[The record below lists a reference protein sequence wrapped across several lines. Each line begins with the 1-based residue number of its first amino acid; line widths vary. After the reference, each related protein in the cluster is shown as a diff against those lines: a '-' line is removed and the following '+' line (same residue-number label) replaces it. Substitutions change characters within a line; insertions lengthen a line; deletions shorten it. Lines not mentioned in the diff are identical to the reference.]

1 MQKFIARRLV
11 VTVFTVLL
19 VSVIVFVM
27 VRVSGDPR
35 TLLLDDYASI
45 EDYNELTVNLGLDKP
60 LYIQYGIFLK
70 HAIVLDFG
78 DSVVDEQPVTAT
90 ILERFPA
97 TLQLGLAA
105 FAFSLIVGIPLGI
118 LSSIKRDSSWDHVGK
133 LVALLGQSLPPF
145 WLGIM
150 LMFFFAV
157 TLGWVPPSG
166 RYEWSSFILPAITLG
181 WFTTAANMRLVRSS
195 MLTALDS
202 EYIKLARAKG
212 VSETVIVW
220 KHALKNAVIPP
231 LTFMGVTL
239 GTLVTGSIVAEAV
252 FAWPG
257 IGLLAFDA
265 LRQSDYAMLQ
275 GIIIFFTLMYVGTSL
290 AVDILYAYLDPRI
303 RFA

>member
-1 MQKFIARRLV
+1 MQKFIARRMV

-19 VSVIVFVM
+19 VSLIVFVM

-45 EDYNELTVNLGLDKP
+45 EDYNELTANLGLDKP
-60 LYIQYGIFLK
+60 LFVQYGIFLR
-70 HAIVLDFG
+70 HALVLDFG

-90 ILERFPA
+90 ILERLPA
-97 TLQLGLAA
+97 TLQLGVAA
-105 FAFSLIVGIPLGI
+105 FAFSLLIGVPLGI
-118 LSSIKRDSSWDHVGK
+118 LSSVKRDSGWDHVGK
-133 LVALLGQSLPPF
+133 VVALLGQSLPPF

-166 RYEWSSFILPAITLG
+166 RFEWSSFILPAITLG

-212 VSETVIVW
+212 VSETAILW

>member
-1 MQKFIARRLV
+1 MQKFIARRMV
-11 VTVFTVLL
+11 VTVFTILL
-19 VSVIVFVM
+19 VSLIVFVM

-45 EDYNELTVNLGLDKP
+45 EDYDELTANLGLDKP
-60 LYIQYGIFLK
+60 LFTQYAIFLR
-70 HAIVLDFG
+70 HALVLDFG

-90 ILERFPA
+90 ILQRLPA

-105 FAFSLIVGIPLGI
+105 FIFSLVIGIPLGI
-118 LSSIKRDSSWDHVGK
+118 LSSVKRDSVWDHVGK
-133 LVALLGQSLPPF
+133 VVALLGQSLPPF

-157 TLGWVPPSG
+157 TLDWVPPSG
-166 RYEWSSFILPAITLG
+166 RFEWNSFILPAITLG

-212 VSETVIVW
+212 VSESVIVW
-220 KHALKNAVIPP
+220 KHALKNAIIPP

>member
-1 MQKFIARRLV
+1 VRRLLI
-11 VTVFTVLL
+11 TVLTVL
-19 VSVIVFVM
+19 VVSLIVFVM
-27 VRVSGDPR
+27 ARVSGDPR
-35 TLLLDDYASI
+35 TLLLDDYASQ
-45 EDYNELTVNLGLDKP
+45 EDYDELTVSLGLDKP
-60 LYIQYGIFLK
+60 LFAQYGIFLRS
-70 HAIVLDFG
+70 AIVLDFG
-78 DSVVDEQPVTAT
+78 DSVVDEQPVSDT

-105 FAFSLIVGIPLGI
+105 FIFSMVLGIPLGI
-118 LSSIKRDSSWDHVGK
+118 LSSVKRDSVWDHVGK
-133 LVALLGQSLPPF
+133 VMALLGQSMPPF

-166 RYEWSSFILPAITLG
+166 RFEWSSFILPAITLG
-181 WFTTAANMRLVRSS
+181 WFTTAANMRLVRSA
-195 MLTALDS
+195 MLTTLDS

-212 VSETVIVW
+212 VSETAIIW

-275 GIIIFFTLMYVGTSL
+275 GIVIFFTLVYLGTSL

>member
-1 MQKFIARRLV
+1 MV
-11 VTVFTVLL
+11 VSL
-19 VSVIVFVM
+19 IVFVM
-27 VRVSGDPR
+27 ARVSGDPR
-35 TLLLDDYASI
+35 TLLLDDYASR
-45 EDYNELTVNLGLDKP
+45 EDYDELTVSLGMDKP
-60 LYIQYGIFLK
+60 LVVQYGIFLRR
-70 HAIVLDFG
+70 AIVLDFG
-78 DSVVDEQPVTAT
+78 DSVVDEQPVSDT

-105 FAFSLIVGIPLGI
+105 FIFSMVLGIPLGI
-118 LSSIKRDSSWDHVGK
+118 LSSVKRDSVWDHVGK
-133 LVALLGQSLPPF
+133 VVALLGQSMPPF

-166 RYEWSSFILPAITLG
+166 RFEWSSFILPAITLG
-181 WFTTAANMRLVRSS
+181 WFTTAANMRLVRSA
-195 MLTALDS
+195 MLNTLDS

-212 VSETVIVW
+212 VSETAIIW

-275 GIIIFFTLMYVGTSL
+275 GIVIFFTLVYLGTSL

>member
-1 MQKFIARRLV
+1 MQRFTARRL
-11 VTVFTVLL
+11 FITVLTIL
-19 VSVIVFVM
+19 VVSLIVFVM
-27 VRVSGDPR
+27 ARVSGDPR
-35 TLLLDDYASI
+35 TLLLDDYASQ
-45 EDYNELTVNLGLDKP
+45 EDYDELTVNLGLDKP
-60 LYIQYGIFLK
+60 LYTQYGIFLR
-70 HAIVLDFG
+70 HAVVLDFG
-78 DSVVDEQPVTAT
+78 DSVVDEQPVSAT

-105 FAFSLIVGIPLGI
+105 FVFSMAVGVPLGI
-118 LSSIKRDSSWDHVGK
+118 LSSVKRDSVWDHVGK
-133 LVALLGQSLPPF
+133 VVALLGQSMPPF

-166 RYEWSSFILPAITLG
+166 RFEWSSFILPAITLG
-181 WFTTAANMRLVRSS
+181 WFTTAANMRLVRSA
-195 MLTALDS
+195 MLTTLDS
-202 EYIKLARAKG
+202 EYIRLARAKG
-212 VSETVIVW
+212 VSETAIVW

-239 GTLVTGSIVAEAV
+239 GTLMTGSIVAEAV

-275 GIIIFFTLMYVGTSL
+275 GIVIFFTLVYLGTSL

>member
-1 MQKFIARRLV
+1 MQKFILRRLLIAVLTIFV
-11 VTVFTVLL
+11 VSL
-19 VSVIVFVM
+19 IVFVM
-27 VRVSGDPR
+27 ARVSGDPR
-35 TLLLDDYASI
+35 TLLLDDYATTA
-45 EDYNELTVNLGLDKP
+45 DYEELGVSLGLDRP
-60 LYIQYGIFLK
+60 LWVQYSIFLRS
-70 HAIVLDFG
+70 ALVLDFG
-78 DSVVDEQPVTAT
+78 VSVVDGQPVTAT

-105 FAFSLIVGIPLGI
+105 FIFSMVLGVPLGI
-118 LSSIKRDSSWDHVGK
+118 LSSIKRDSLWDQVGK
-133 LVALLGQSLPPF
+133 VVAILGQSMPPF

-157 TLGWVPPSG
+157 ILGWLPPSG
-166 RYEWSSFILPAITLG
+166 RFQWNSFILPAITLG
-181 WFTTAANMRLVRSS
+181 WFTVAANMRIVRSA
-195 MLTALDS
+195 MLDTLDT

-212 VSETVIVW
+212 VSERAIVW

-239 GTLVTGSIVAEAV
+239 GTLVTGSIIAETV

-265 LRQSDYAMLQ
+265 LRQSDYGLLQ
-275 GIIIFFTLMYVGTSL
+275 GIVIFFTLMYLGTSL

-303 RFA
+303 RYG

>member
-1 MQKFIARRLV
+1 MQKYIVRRLV
-11 VTVFTVLL
+11 VTLFTILL

-45 EDYNELTVNLGLDKP
+45 EDYDELTANLGLDKP
-60 LYIQYGIFLK
+60 LFTQYGIFLR
-70 HAIVLDFG
+70 HALVLDFG

-90 ILERFPA
+90 ILQRLPA

-118 LSSIKRDSSWDHVGK
+118 LSSVKRDSSWDHVGK
-133 LVALLGQSLPPF
+133 VVALLGQSLPHF

>member
-1 MQKFIARRLV
+1 MRRLLI
-11 VTVFTVLL
+11 TVLTIL
-19 VSVIVFVM
+19 VVSLIVFVM
-27 VRVSGDPR
+27 ARVSGDPR
-35 TLLLDDYASI
+35 TLLLDDYASQ
-45 EDYNELTVNLGLDKP
+45 EDYDELTVSLGLDKP
-60 LYIQYGIFLK
+60 LFAQYGIFLRS
-70 HAIVLDFG
+70 AIVLDFG
-78 DSVVDEQPVTAT
+78 DSVVDEQPVSDT

-105 FAFSLIVGIPLGI
+105 FIFSMVLGIPLGI
-118 LSSIKRDSSWDHVGK
+118 LSSVKRDSVWDHVGK
-133 LVALLGQSLPPF
+133 VMALLGQSMPPF

-166 RYEWSSFILPAITLG
+166 RFEWSSFILPAITLG
-181 WFTTAANMRLVRSS
+181 WFTTAANMRLVRSA
-195 MLTALDS
+195 MLTTLDS

-212 VSETVIVW
+212 VSETAIIW

-275 GIIIFFTLMYVGTSL
+275 GIVIFFTLVYLGTSL

>member
-1 MQKFIARRLV
+1 MQRFIVRRLLI
-11 VTVFTVLL
+11 TVLTIL
-19 VSVIVFVM
+19 VVSLIVFVM
-27 VRVSGDPR
+27 ARVSGDPR
-35 TLLLDDYASI
+35 TLLLDDYASQ
-45 EDYNELTVNLGLDKP
+45 EDYDDLTVSLGLDKP
-60 LYIQYGIFLK
+60 LFTQYGIFLRR
-70 HAIVLDFG
+70 AIVLDFG
-78 DSVVDEQPVTAT
+78 DSVVDEQPVSDT

-105 FAFSLIVGIPLGI
+105 FIFSMVLGIPLGI
-118 LSSIKRDSSWDHVGK
+118 LSSVKRDSLWDHVGK
-133 LVALLGQSLPPF
+133 VMALLGQSMPPF

-166 RYEWSSFILPAITLG
+166 RFEWSSFILPAITLG
-181 WFTTAANMRLVRSS
+181 WFTTAANMRLVRSA
-195 MLTALDS
+195 MLTTLDS

-212 VSETVIVW
+212 VSETAIIW

-275 GIIIFFTLMYVGTSL
+275 GIVIFFTLVYLGTSL

>member
-1 MQKFIARRLV
+1 VRRLLI
-11 VTVFTVLL
+11 TVLTIL
-19 VSVIVFVM
+19 VVSLIVFVM
-27 VRVSGDPR
+27 ARVSGDPR
-35 TLLLDDYASI
+35 TLLLDDYASQ
-45 EDYNELTVNLGLDKP
+45 EDYDDLTVSLGLDKP
-60 LYIQYGIFLK
+60 LFTQYGIFLRR
-70 HAIVLDFG
+70 AIVLDFG
-78 DSVVDEQPVTAT
+78 DSVVDEQPVSDT

-105 FAFSLIVGIPLGI
+105 FIFSMVLGIPLGI
-118 LSSIKRDSSWDHVGK
+118 LSSVKRDSLWDHVGK
-133 LVALLGQSLPPF
+133 VMALLGQSMPPF

-166 RYEWSSFILPAITLG
+166 RFEWSSFILPAITLG
-181 WFTTAANMRLVRSS
+181 WFTTAANMRLVRSA
-195 MLTALDS
+195 MLTTLDS

-212 VSETVIVW
+212 VSETAIIW

-275 GIIIFFTLMYVGTSL
+275 GIVIFFTLVYLGTSL